1 MFHRSDMRRLFKNLS
16 VRRRQW
22 WLMIANEL
30 QFDGFRCTSRLG
42 WERDNDEMKIE
53 CESWLKIRL
62 NIEKNQKYFHFD
74 AKWKWKKCLV
84 GPSLEIVSHDARQM
98 TREIVSSSGCHD
110 LTQKWF
116 HKQRLKSS
124 IDPVFVKIKF
134 ISDQLIFSLLARS
147 FARIEK
153 LVVTISHFHQKTVLS
168 FKWTDNGI
176 CCQTSINLRVIWLKR
191 DNEIIEHFPSPSSLA
206 LLSLEHS
213 LWCKTEFC
221 VWKID
226 YFLLP

>member
-1 MFHRSDMRRLFKNLS
+1 MRRLFKNLS
-16 VRRRQW
+16 ARRCQW
-22 WLMIANEL
+22 WLMIASEL
-30 QFDGFRCTSRLG
+30 QFDGFCCTSRLG

-62 NIEKNQKYFHFD
+62 KIEKNQKYFHFD

-84 GPSLEIVSHDARQM
+84 GPSLEIVSHDTRQM

-116 HKQRLKSS
+116 HKQRLMSK

-134 ISDQLIFSLLARS
+134 ISDQLIFFLLTNVRQNRKIRRDNFTFS
-147 FARIEK
+147 SK
-153 LVVTISHFHQKTVLS
+153 KTVLS

-191 DNEIIEHFPSPSSLA
+191 DNEIIEHFPSPLPPNFY
-206 LLSLEHS
+206 HS
-213 LWCKTEFC
+213 NLDSNIHYDAKRSFVCEKLIF
-221 VWKID
+221 
-226 YFLLP
+226 FLFP